1 MLEETTSLISAN
13 DNDNVINP
21 EVNEGVCSVFK
32 TIKTYVMMPKF
43 WDWVIG
49 IIVLSGFIAT
59 IIVCTHS

>member
-13 DNDNVINP
+13 DIDNV

-32 TIKTYVMMPKF
+32 TIKTYVMMPKV